1 LIVDFLGRLRSS
13 YVLKNIIWVLI
24 LEELILVLK
33 YLILLMTWHQRGSS
47 IRLRARCNPAYGVE
61 AISKQVLVFRLHFLL
76 VRWLIIY
83 RLPADSACYVSCR
96 RCPNCLKPLIWIN
109 IFYFL
114 RVSLLY
120 WRSLSIIRL
129 YINKI
134 IFLNLYWGV
143 YCTIRWVII
152 LLLYN

>member
-1 LIVDFLGRLRSS
+1 MIVDFLRRLRSS
-13 YVLKNIIWVLI
+13 YVLKNIICILI

-47 IRLRARCNPAYGVE
+47 VRLRARCNPAYGVE
-61 AISKQVLVFRLHFLL
+61 AISKLVLVFRLHFLL

-83 RLPADSACYVSCR
+83 RLPADSTYYVSCR
-96 RCPNCLKPLIWIN
+96 RCPNCLKSLILIN

-120 WRSLSIIRL
+120 WRSLSIIGL

-152 LLLYN
+152 LLLCN